1 MIIALESILGQDI
14 RFWMTVFMASLLKW
28 LFTPEDHQQTRKQA
42 IAGIV
47 AGAVC
52 AFYGSD
58 YILTKFEIASSDR
71 DIVVI
76 GLVFTGEHIV
86 RTFFNFG
93 PLFVRKLFGITN
105 EEAKANKDSSSDN

>member
-1 MIIALESILGQDI
+1 MLDFENFVIDT
-14 RFWMTVFMASLLKW
+14 RFWATVIVASALKW

-47 AGAVC
+47 AGGAC

-58 YILTKFEIASSDR
+58 YILNKFEIAVTDR

-86 RTFFNFG
+86 RTIFNFG
-93 PLFVRKLFGITN
+93 PMFARKLLGVTN
-105 EEAKANKDSSSDN
+105 EDVAANKETTRED